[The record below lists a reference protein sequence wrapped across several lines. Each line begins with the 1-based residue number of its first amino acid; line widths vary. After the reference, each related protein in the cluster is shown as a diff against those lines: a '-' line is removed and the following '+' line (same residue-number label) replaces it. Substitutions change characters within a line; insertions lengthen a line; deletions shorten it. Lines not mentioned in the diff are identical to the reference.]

1 MSPLGSLQS
10 DLIAHCHCLH
20 LSQFHC
26 VSRCLTQD
34 RSAGDPLPSLPLSGP
49 ELDATHPP
57 FPPSLP
63 LPSVLPLLDSASRS
77 RFLPEAPGACGGPQ
91 VLSPDSSLLL
101 PSSSLVKGTRLGT
114 WP

>member
-49 ELDATHPP
+49 ELDATHTP
-57 FPPSLP
+57 FPPV
-63 LPSVLPLLDSASRS
+63 PSPALRPALAGLCLKEPVPARGSRGM
-77 RFLPEAPGACGGPQ
+77 RR
-91 VLSPDSSLLL
+91 
-101 PSSSLVKGTRLGT
+101 PSGSVS
-114 WP
+114 

>member
-1 MSPLGSLQS
+1 MRAIRSHPCPSLGPNWMPHTPPSPL
-10 DLIAHCHCLH
+10 
-20 LSQFHC
+20 
-26 VSRCLTQD
+26 
-34 RSAGDPLPSLPLSGP
+34 
-49 ELDATHPP
+49 
-57 FPPSLP
+57 SLP

-101 PSSSLVKGTRLGT
+101 PSSSLVKGTMMET